1 MTTHEF
7 NGERIVGN
15 GKMFISTKEIAS
27 MLGITRETVLT
38 WIKAGKIPASRVGR
52 TYIIK
57 SKDFELFLER
67 TRIPPTA
74 PNF

>member
-1 MTTHEF
+1 MKQLPE
-7 NGERIVGN
+7 
-15 GKMFISTKEIAS
+15 KEIQRINDLVDRGWGS
-27 MLGITRETVLT
+27 RTTLWRL
-38 WIKAGKIPASRVGR
+38 IKAGKIPASRVGR